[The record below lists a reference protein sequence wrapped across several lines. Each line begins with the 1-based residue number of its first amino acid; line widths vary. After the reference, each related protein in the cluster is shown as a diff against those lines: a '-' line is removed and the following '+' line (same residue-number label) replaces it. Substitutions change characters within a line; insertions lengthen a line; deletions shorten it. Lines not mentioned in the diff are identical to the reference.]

1 MLVINVL
8 MDVLFLLFRVNN
20 INNGFIVIDEDVGR
34 VILGLVGLGRF
45 RFWCGVLSGVI
56 N

>member
-20 INNGFIVIDEDVGR
+20 IKNGFIV
-34 VILGLVGLGRF
+34 VGLLMRMQEELFQVQKGQEDLDF
-45 RFWCGVLSGVI
+45 DAGY
-56 N
+56 